1 MPSGLSSTRFTKGD
15 CVVTTNDN
23 QRDGLDQSTI
33 AIRSGR
39 VHDPRALAP
48 TLSTSTTWVSDSL
61 DAARAAAVVPRSDRF
76 YARYANPTVGDFED
90 AVAALEGAES
100 ALAFGSGMGAVATVV
115 LGLCSSGD
123 HIVAQRQTYG
133 GTMLLLQGV
142 CPRFGIEVT
151 FVDGTAP
158 GAFAA
163 AIRPGRT
170 MLVIAETPANPQ
182 LDIVDLSELGALR
195 GPITVVDSSL
205 ATPALQRPLDHGVS
219 LVLHSATK
227 GIGGHNDATLGVIA
241 GERELIESLWT
252 YSVLH
257 GAVASPFD
265 AMNGLRGI
273 RTLAVRI
280 QRQCATAMTIARF
293 LEKHPAVAKVSYPG
307 LESHPQHE
315 LASRQMS
322 AFGTVVAV
330 DLADGIEGAR
340 RFVEGV
346 RIAQMA
352 TSLGGPET
360 LVTAPA
366 LTTHAGLT
374 VDELRDSGI
383 TPGSVRISVGL
394 EHADDLIADVARALG
409 ASSQ

>member
-1 MPSGLSSTRFTKGD
+1 
-15 CVVTTNDN
+15 VTTNDD

-48 TLSTSTTWVSDSL
+48 TLSTSTTWVNDSL
-61 DAARAAAVVPRSDRF
+61 DSARRGATVPRSDRF
-76 YARYANPTVGDFED
+76 YARLANPTVGDFED

-100 ALAFGSGMGAVATVV
+100 ALAFGSGMGAMATVI

-123 HIVAQRQTYG
+123 HIVAQRQVYSHTV
-133 GTMLLLQGV
+133 LFLQGV

-158 GAFAA
+158 GAFSA

-195 GPITVVDSSL
+195 GPITVVDSTF
-205 ATPALQRPLDHGVS
+205 ATPILQRPLDHGVS

-241 GERELIESLWT
+241 GERDLIQSLWA

-273 RTLAVRI
+273 RTLAVRTE
-280 QRQCATAMTIARF
+280 RQCASAMTIARF

-315 LASRQMS
+315 LACRQMS

-330 DLADGIEGAR
+330 DLVDGLDGAR
-340 RFVEGV
+340 RFAEGV

-374 VDELRDSGI
+374 AEELRDSGI

-394 EHADDLIADVARALG
+394 EHADDLIADFARALG
-409 ASSQ
+409 ASAQ